1 MLNVEIF
8 TQSYTE
14 FFLKGIVLRELHRGV
29 LLERV
34 SGFKFQVCGTKFTTS
49 VHFRTGRE
57 VLHRD
62 ARIFLEKD
70 YVEES
75 YTEEL
80 HFDGNMDDADL
91 WIDTDLF
98 LGLDPLKRKRIV
110 TDLLCL

>member
-1 MLNVEIF
+1 M
-8 TQSYTE
+8 
-14 FFLKGIVLRELHRGV
+14 LRELHRGV

-34 SGFKFQVCGTKFTTS
+34 SSFKFQVCGIKFTSS

-98 LGLDPLKRKRIV
+98 LGLDPLMRKRIV
-110 TDLLCL
+110 TVLLFL